1 MRLMWDSVPGFYV
14 AQGSAAYSF
23 YGITG
28 WWFDMCTGS
37 DFRMTETFIWGL
49 NSVPC

>member
-1 MRLMWDSVPGFYV
+1 MRHDVGFLPGFY

-37 DFRMTETFIWGL
+37 DFRMTENLYMG
-49 NSVPC
+49 V